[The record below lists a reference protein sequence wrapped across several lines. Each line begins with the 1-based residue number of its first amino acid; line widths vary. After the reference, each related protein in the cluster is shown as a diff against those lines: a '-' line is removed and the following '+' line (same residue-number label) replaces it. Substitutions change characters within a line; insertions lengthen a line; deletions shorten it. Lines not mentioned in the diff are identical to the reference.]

1 MAARKTDARP
11 RLRYRLRYR
20 FDNVLG
26 HGTTALVGWLTLL
39 CLLVVLPASAGLVWS
54 ETGTPDGRRA
64 QLAAVWR
71 EVGGTLRLGGA
82 VGPPVYVLLSVLLA
96 LVTLLF
102 VSTLVSLLTAGFD
115 RRLAALRLGRST
127 VIEERHT
134 VLLGWSDQVFPV
146 VSELVTANAGRR
158 RAVVAILSPNDK
170 VGMEDEIHTKVGRT
184 RTTRVICRN
193 GSVTDPALLA
203 RVSPHTADAVLVLS
217 HGADTADP
225 GAGGDA
231 LVVKTLLALAAAAPD
246 RDRTVVVAAV
256 REARHHLAA
265 SLAAGPGAH
274 VLDIDTIT
282 ARLIAQTARRPGLSL
297 VYAELLS
304 FAGDEFHT
312 VSEPSLVGREFGD
325 ALLAYATSSLVGL
338 VRADGGVE
346 LNPPPRRVIRAGDRL
361 VVITR
366 DDDSAVPAG
375 EPLVVDESAIT
386 GPQPHPPYTERLLLL
401 GWNRRAPAVVG
412 LLDAYVG
419 AGSRLDVLAGEG
431 DGDGGRAG
439 AGDGAAA
446 GTLPATERLRVRFM
460 DGDPAQ
466 PGTLDGLDV
475 PSYDAVIVLG
485 HDPPGA
491 GGPGGRGQAAVRDPA
506 GTDLATL
513 TTLLH
518 LRALEQAT
526 GRELTVVTELTDD
539 RNRLLAPFRADA
551 DFIVSGRLISLLMT
565 QISQNRHLAELFDD
579 LFTAEGNE
587 IHLKPATDYVAPGR
601 EVGFATVVE
610 SARRQR
616 QCAIGYRLHEQ
627 AATGPSFGVRLNPDK
642 RQPVR
647 LGTRDLVIVVAQ
659 EPLPA
664 GEPL

>member
-146 VSELVTANAGRR
+146 VSELVVANAGRR

-246 RDRTVVVAAV
+246 RNRTVVVAAV

-325 ALLAYATSSLVGL
+325 ALLAYATSSVVGL

-386 GPQPHPPYTERLLLL
+386 GPQPRPPYTERLLLL
-401 GWNRRAPAVVG
+401 GWNRRAPMVAA

-419 AGSRLDVLAGEG
+419 AGSRLDVLAGYG
-431 DGDGGRAG
+431 N
-439 AGDGAAA
+439 GDGASDAGAA
-446 GTLPATERLRVRFM
+446 GTLPATERLRVRFL
-460 DGDPAQ
+460 DGDPAR

-485 HDPPGA
+485 HDPPGS
-491 GGPGGRGQAAVRDPA
+491 GGPADREQAVRDPA

-518 LRALEQAT
+518 LRALEQTT
-526 GRELTVVTELTDD
+526 GRELSVVTELTDD

-587 IHLKPATDYVAPGR
+587 IHLKPATDYVVPGR

-659 EPLPA
+659 DPLPA
-664 GEPL
+664 RKTL